1 MRLSVQNMNIR
12 LEKRL
17 KQFGAVPLNH
27 GTLLSILGEYR
38 SPNDKIAR
46 MVDDGL
52 LKPIKKGT
60 YVVSPE
66 ITGIPISLPL
76 VANLLYGPSY
86 VSMDYAL
93 HHYGIIPELVIEVTS
108 MTTKRGKMFDL
119 PLGRFSYTHS
129 PLELYTIGIDRV
141 ENADHTGYLM
151 ASPEKALCDKLL
163 FTRNLNVRTV
173 RGMREL
179 LFDDLRVDEDSLV
192 RFDPEVIRACMA
204 AAPKS
209 DMVKAL
215 LQVVTSRRGGDS

>member
-1 MRLSVQNMNIR
+1 MQNMDIR

-17 KQFGAVPLNH
+17 RQFGGVPLSH

-52 LKPIKKGT
+52 LKPIKKGS

-66 ITGIPISLPL
+66 ISGIPISLPL

-93 HHYGIIPELVIEVTS
+93 HHYGIIPELVVEVTS
-108 MTTKRGKMFDL
+108 MTTRRGKMFDL

-129 PLELYTIGIDRV
+129 PLELYAIGIDRV
-141 ENADHTGYLM
+141 ENVDHTGYLM

-163 FTRNLNVRTV
+163 FTRNLNVRAV

-179 LFDDLRVDEDSLV
+179 LFDDLRVDEDSLD
-192 RFDPEVIRACMA
+192 RFDPEVIRACMSA
-204 AAPKS
+204 GLKS

-215 LQVVTSRRGGDS
+215 LQVVTSRQGVDS

>member
-1 MRLSVQNMNIR
+1 MDIR

-17 KQFGAVPLNH
+17 RQFGGVPLSH

-52 LKPIKKGT
+52 LKPIKKGS

-66 ITGIPISLPL
+66 ISGIPISLPL

-93 HHYGIIPELVIEVTS
+93 HHYGIIPELVVEVTS
-108 MTTKRGKMFDL
+108 MTTRRGKMFDL

-129 PLELYTIGIDRV
+129 PLELYAIGIDRV
-141 ENADHTGYLM
+141 ENVDHTGYLM

-179 LFDDLRVDEDSLV
+179 LFDDLRVDEDSLD
-192 RFDPEVIRACMA
+192 RFDPEVIRACMSA
-204 AAPKS
+204 GLKS

-215 LQVVTSRRGGDS
+215 LQVVTSRQGVDS

>member
-1 MRLSVQNMNIR
+1 MRLSMQNMDIR

-17 KQFGAVPLNH
+17 RQFGAVPLNH
-27 GTLLSILGEYR
+27 GNLLSILGEYR

-52 LKPIKKGT
+52 LKPIKKGI

-86 VSMDYAL
+86 ISMDSAL
-93 HHYGIIPELVIEVTS
+93 HHYGIIPELVVEVTS
-108 MTTKRGKMFDL
+108 MTTKRGKMFYL

-141 ENADHTGYLM
+141 ENADHTGHLM
-151 ASPEKALCDKLL
+151 SSPEKALCDKLL

-179 LFDDLRVDEDSLV
+179 LFDELRVDEDSLD
-192 RFDPEVIRACMA
+192 RFDPEVIRVCMA
-204 AAPKS
+204 AGPKS
-209 DMVKAL
+209 DMVTAL

>member
-1 MRLSVQNMNIR
+1 MHNIGIR

-17 KQFGAVPLNH
+17 RQFGGVPLNH

-46 MVDDGL
+46 MVGDGL
-52 LKPIKKGT
+52 LKPIKKGI

-93 HHYGIIPELVIEVTS
+93 HHYGIIPEMVVEVTS

-119 PLGRFSYTHS
+119 PLGRFSYTRS
-129 PLELYTIGIDRV
+129 PLDLYAIGIDRV

-173 RGMREL
+173 RGIREL
-179 LFDDLRVDEDSLV
+179 LFDDLRVDEDSLD

-204 AAPKS
+204 AGPKS